1 MKYKALI
8 VEDNAE
14 IASLVQLHL
23 RDIDCQAEIA
33 MDGQQGLDC
42 FASGRYDL
50 VILDLMLPEMDGLE
64 VCRRL
69 RQSGDYVPI
78 IMLTSRSSEIDRVL
92 GLEVGA
98 DDYISKP
105 FSIPELLARC
115 KIQFRHLEARQQ
127 EDAVSPEHL
136 RISHGQLL
144 IDDARHEVQLAGKV
158 VQLTAKEF
166 SLLLHFAR
174 HPGRVFTRMQL
185 LEQVWNYRYAGYE
198 HTVNS
203 HINRLRNKI
212 ETDPAKPHFI
222 LTVWGVGYQFNEH
235 C

>member
-1 MKYKALI
+1 MKYKALV
-8 VEDNAE
+8 VEDNAD
-14 IASLVQLHL
+14 IAGLVQLHL
-23 RDIDCQAEIA
+23 RDIDCQADIA
-33 MDGQQGLDC
+33 VDGQQGLDR
-42 FASGRYDL
+42 FASGCYDL
-50 VILDLMLPEMDGLE
+50 VILDLMLPQVDGLE

-69 RQSGDYVPI
+69 RQEGGHVPI

-98 DDYISKP
+98 DDYLSKP

-115 KIQFRHLEARQQ
+115 KVQFRHLEARRQQ
-127 EDAVSPEHL
+127 GDAIASLAPIVAGPL
-136 RISHGQLL
+136 RIDES
-144 IDDARHEVQLAGKV
+144 RHEVRLAGEV
-158 VQLTAKEF
+158 IPLTAKEF

-212 ETDPAKPHFI
+212 EADPSRPHFI
-222 LTVWGVGYQFNEH
+222 LTVWGVGYQFNESP
-235 C
+235 